1 MDRRRF
7 LAQGLAA
14 SSACAMPLSLFAK
27 GSTGDHIYLRS
38 GNISTREFKLALK
51 EAESQGRGVLLH
63 PSSVIN
69 LSENIQ
75 VGVSVTGSGG
85 KIRIADE
92 AQLTFVNPKEGTQVI
107 TGVVFEGAV
116 SFKNSKHQ
124 IVSRNSFNQ
133 GPSAHSVVNFQFNE
147 NKVDTKEGHGLYIS
161 HDIES
166 TISHNS
172 ISLYGAGHFICLE
185 ESMKASLVENQFG
198 NKTSGLKPSL
208 IVKNNSEIN
217 PQIELKNNN
226 LV

>member
-116 SFKNSKHQ
+116 SFKNS
-124 IVSRNSFNQ
+124 
-133 GPSAHSVVNFQFNE
+133 
-147 NKVDTKEGHGLYIS
+147 
-161 HDIES
+161 
-166 TISHNS
+166 S
-172 ISLYGAGHFICLE
+172 ISGRSYAI
-185 ESMKASLVENQFG
+185 ASSPFFLATKLGIYSNG
-198 NKTSGLKPSL
+198 PGR
-208 IVKNNSEIN
+208 
-217 PQIELKNNN
+217 
-226 LV
+226 